1 MGGSEAEGGQADGS
15 EDTDDSEDEL
25 FNLFRFTTTCLALGI
40 PKEKVAGE
48 FRHSLEDFRQRGV
61 LPLEELAQL
70 RASTDAGTKEHPAQW
85 AAGFAAG
92 YLAAWAAAI
101 LRVLDTRGLDFGQ
114 DKHLFR
120 PLNLCTDAD
129 LLTRFLDRAVTATHA
144 ADLVA
149 GEPSLLERDGS

>member
-1 MGGSEAEGGQADGS
+1 M
-15 EDTDDSEDEL
+15 
-25 FNLFRFTTTCLALGI
+25 GI
-40 PKEKVAGE
+40 PKEKVAGD
-48 FRHSLEDFRQRGV
+48 FRNSLEDLRQRGV

-92 YLAAWAAAI
+92 YLAAWAAAV
-101 LRVLDTRGLDFGQ
+101 LRVLDARGLDFGE

-120 PLNLCTDAD
+120 ALNLCTDAD

-144 ADLVA
+144 GDLVA

>member
-1 MGGSEAEGGQADGS
+1 MGGSETEGAQADGS
-15 EDTDDSEDEL
+15 GDTDDSEDEL
-25 FNLFRFTTTCLALGI
+25 FNLLRFTTTCLALGI
-40 PKEKVAGE
+40 PKEKVAGD

-70 RASTDAGTKEHPAQW
+70 RASTDGDAKEHPAQW

-92 YLAAWAAAI
+92 HLAAWAAAI
-101 LRVLDTRGLDFGQ
+101 LRVLDTRGVSFGQ

-120 PLNLCTDAD
+120 ALNLCGDVD
-129 LLTRFLDRAVTATHA
+129 LLTRFLDRALTATHV

-149 GEPSLLERDGS
+149 GELSLLEPDGS

>member
-1 MGGSEAEGGQADGS
+1 MVTSAH
-15 EDTDDSEDEL
+15 TDDSEDEL
-25 FNLFRFTTTCLALGI
+25 FDLFRFTTTCLALGI
-40 PKEKVAGE
+40 PKEKVAGD

-61 LPLEELAQL
+61 LPLKELAQL
-70 RASTDAGTKEHPAQW
+70 RATTDGGAKEHPVQW
-85 AAGFAAG
+85 AEGFAAG

-101 LRVLDTRGLDFGQ
+101 LRVLDTRGVSFGQ

-129 LLTRFLDRAVTATHA
+129 LLTRFLDRAVTATDA

-149 GEPSLLERDGS
+149 GSQACGSPADRRVPG